1 MTSMQPTDLCHS
13 CIAIFDASP
22 DVHYVHYKNG
32 VAGVREAIGTG
43 CVLCA
48 KFWSSLTQQ
57 QRGAVETHYQNHSPQ
72 DGATYYFGQKD
83 KDSGFI
89 HLLYGW
95 PTGKRSE
102 DSTSNTVTTVWK
114 KFKVIPVKPFQNT
127 APSMSFRAQNASDY
141 NGACPQSFTGMPS
154 SHSTWSTAEVRLAQ
168 FWINFCLRGHDT
180 CQRTKT
186 SFLPSRLIDVGTT
199 KHPII
204 KLCEGTNV
212 APQSS
217 YTTLS
222 HTWGTAACFTL
233 EKANLEGMK
242 KLIRH
247 EALPKTVGDAI
258 LVTRDLEIQYI
269 WVDSL
274 CIIQD
279 STDDWAR
286 ECEVMGSIYAG
297 SYCNIAATAAGS
309 NEDSC
314 IFARDPA
321 SVIPTK
327 IRLEAFALPTGE
339 SDQVFHYQAS
349 TSQSALETEEYA
361 ILIEEDVW
369 AADFE
374 KGPLLQRA
382 WVVQERLL
390 APRSLHFGKRQL
402 GFECNEWLAC
412 ETYPVG
418 FPENL
423 LDFKQLKQHCSVRR
437 PFEKREDLGF
447 AIDTM
452 RLAWLLFVLEF
463 TKNKLSRVQD
473 KLPAVLGVA
482 TQMREAIGSLY
493 VAGLWVDHLLE
504 QLLWRVNARAEDLRP
519 FSNPKQAPSWSWAAV
534 NHRVGEVFAFGI
546 FRNNTKFFIIVEA
559 VEAQNPGMTVY
570 QKDAWIRLRGR
581 LFAASLSEKGTPWH
595 SSADIFTLKGPSFEA
610 VMVTVLP
617 DHLPST
623 MHVSCLPILA
633 STEGPNFAL
642 DGLLLVKVDDEGRY
656 RRIGRFIV
664 ELPANLAES
673 YLENLQVSAQS
684 QTPNEEDWESMSS
697 FIVE

>member
-1 MTSMQPTDLCHS
+1 MQPTDLCHS

-22 DVHYVHYKNG
+22 DVYYVHHKDG
-32 VAGVREAIGTG
+32 VAGVKEAISAG
-43 CVLCA
+43 CILCA

-57 QRGAVETHYQNHSPQ
+57 QQADVETHYQHHSSEDQ
-72 DGATYYFGQKD
+72 VTYYFGEKD
-83 KDSGFI
+83 KDSGII

-95 PTGKRSE
+95 PTCKWSE
-102 DSTSNTVTTVWK
+102 DSASNTVTTVWK
-114 KFKVIPVKPFQNT
+114 RFKSIPTKPFLDRIS
-127 APSMSFRAQNASDY
+127 SMSFRAQNASDY
-141 NGACPQSFTGMPS
+141 NGAGPQSLTGMPS

-168 FWINFCLRGHDT
+168 LWINFCLKGHDK

-212 APQSS
+212 APQST

-222 HTWGTAACFTL
+222 HTWGTAVCFTL

-242 KLIRH
+242 KVIRH
-247 EALPKTVGDAI
+247 EALPKTVRDAI
-258 LVTRDLEIQYI
+258 LITRDLEVQYI

-279 STDDWAR
+279 SADDWAR

-309 NEDSC
+309 NEESC
-314 IFARDPA
+314 IFARDPT
-321 SVIPTK
+321 SVIPTR
-327 IRLEAFALPTGE
+327 IRLEAFALPT
-339 SDQVFHYQAS
+339 SDSGQISDFEAS
-349 TSQSALETEEYA
+349 TSQSALQTEEYA
-361 ILIEEDVW
+361 ILPDEDVW
-369 AADFE
+369 ATDFE
-374 KGPLLQRA
+374 TGPLLQRA

-390 APRSLHFGKRQL
+390 APRSLHFGKRQI
-402 GFECNEWLAC
+402 GFECEEWLAC
-412 ETYPVG
+412 ETYPAG

-423 LDFKQLKQHCSVRR
+423 LEFKQLKQHCSVRR
-437 PFEKREDLGF
+437 PFEKTEDLGSGE
-447 AIDTM
+447 IDSM
-452 RLAWLLFVLEF
+452 RIAWLLFVLEF
-463 TKNKLSRVQD
+463 SKNKLSRAQD

-482 TQMREAIGSLY
+482 TQMGEAIGSPY
-493 VAGLWVDHLLE
+493 VAGLWVDHLVE

-546 FRNNTKFFIIVEA
+546 FKYNAKFLISVEA
-559 VEAQNPGMTVY
+559 VETQNPGMTTY
-570 QKDAWIRLRGR
+570 QNDAWIRLRGR
-581 LFAASLSEKGTPWH
+581 LFVASLSEKDTPWQ
-595 SSADIFTLKGPSFEA
+595 SSADMFALEGPQFEN

-623 MHVSCLPILA
+623 MRVTCLPVLA
-633 STEGPNFAL
+633 STEGPDFVL
-642 DGLLLVKVDDEGRY
+642 DDLLLVKVDDEGRY

-673 YLENLQVSAQS
+673 YLENLQVSANF
-684 QTPNEEDWESMSS
+684 QTTYEESSESMSS
-697 FIVE
+697 FILE